1 MANILIVEDDA
12 VHAEAAAV
20 MCKAARHAVT
30 VVSDGLAALLALE
43 CETFDLILT
52 DVMMPRMD
60 GVTMTRVIRTSNK
73 PYAGIPIL
81 GLTGRVGREH
91 VSAMLDAGMDDV
103 VPKPFRNRA
112 LVEAIA
118 QLLERGAVGVVITGP
133 AERESEAAG

>member
-1 MANILIVEDDA
+1 MANILIVEDNQ

-20 MCKAARHAVT
+20 MCKAARHTVT

-43 CETFDLILT
+43 YEVFDLILT

-60 GVTMTRVIRTSNK
+60 GVTMTRVIRHSNK

-81 GLTGRVGREH
+81 GFTGRVGREH
-91 VSAMLDAGMDDV
+91 VAAMLEAGMDDV
-103 VPKPFRNRA
+103 VPKPFRNRT
-112 LVEAIA
+112 LIDAIA
-118 QLLERGAVGVVITGP
+118 QLLQRGPIGVVITSP